1 MYKQR
6 LETKMS
12 FMDFMSQV
20 KLHYHIDWSGDEE
33 PKSYPCI
40 LVYNIV
46 DNPESYKENLYY
58 TFIYKEDLL

>member
-20 KLHYHIDWSGDEE
+20 KPHYHIDWSSDEE

-46 DNPESYKENLYY
+46 DNQESYKENLYY

>member
-1 MYKQR
+1 MYKQK

-12 FMDFMSQV
+12 FMDFISQV
-20 KLHYHIDWSGDEE
+20 KPHYHIDWSGDEE
-33 PKSYPCI
+33 PKSYPCM
-40 LVYNIV
+40 LVYNIA

>member
-1 MYKQR
+1 MYKQK
-6 LETKMS
+6 LEAKTY

-20 KLHYHIDWSGDEE
+20 KPHYNIDWSGDEE

-46 DNPESYKENLYY
+46 DNQESYKDNLYY